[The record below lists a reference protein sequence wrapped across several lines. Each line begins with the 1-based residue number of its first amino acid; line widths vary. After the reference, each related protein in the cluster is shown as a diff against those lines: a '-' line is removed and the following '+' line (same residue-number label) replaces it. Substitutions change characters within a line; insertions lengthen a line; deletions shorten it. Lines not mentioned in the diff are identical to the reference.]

1 MRPLDSCSRR
11 TLIRRAT
18 ASAIGLAG
26 SCAIRSD
33 VWAAPQPGE
42 LKIFVHWDMEGASG
56 IFTREQAWYWEQ
68 GVRENVASDARQ
80 LFTSDVNSLSA
91 AALEAGVSD
100 LIVCDTHHGGGNL
113 IQENLLSDHRIK
125 YLYRSVGLEDGK
137 RRWMPGLDR
146 SVAGLMLPGHHAKA
160 GTDGSFMP
168 HAWSREWLDF
178 KINGQSVGE
187 IGIETCY
194 AGHWDIPLIFV
205 QGDEAACKEAEEQ
218 FPGVVTAV
226 VKRAKSPELAT
237 GLEPAAA
244 RRETASKIAQ
254 AIEKARSKKLRPFK
268 PTLPMTVEVR
278 MRTMD
283 GASKIASRPGV
294 VRLDD
299 HTVEARVGRQCDVV
313 KWITGSGLDMSA

>member
-1 MRPLDSCSRR
+1 MKPSNSYSRR
-11 TLIRRAT
+11 TLIRRVT

-26 SCAIRSD
+26 SCAIRSN
-33 VWAAPQPGE
+33 VCAAPQPGE

-160 GTDGSFMP
+160 GTDRSFMP

-226 VKRAKSPELAT
+226 VKRATSPELAT

-244 RRETASKIAQ
+244 RRETASKITQ

-268 PTLPMTVEVR
+268 ATLPMTIEVR

-294 VRLDD
+294 MRLDD

-313 KWITGSGLDMSA
+313 KWINGTGLDMQA